1 MVKRAKIHS
10 TSRGWE
16 KSLKKSAKA
25 KERQQEKRRIVREI
39 KEAKNG

>member
-10 TSRGWE
+10 TSRLWE

-25 KERQQEKRRIVREI
+25 KERQRTKRRIVREI
-39 KEAKNG
+39 KEE